1 MRMVKRMVDLFLWLL
16 LLSFGACFLISGL
29 APVLDARVCMPL
41 RELMTGIT
49 GAVYAPIFELLVVCV
64 PVVLIIML
72 VCGKLTGVTTVA
84 KLLLISYVITLG
96 IPSKQ
101 PIRVESREEP
111 TIEEYITVARLIS
124 DKISELPEP
133 DGYELSSAATAAV
146 EYAHKKLNA
155 KETDIPKV
163 KNTVVPT
170 MLAKMGIVAYFAF
183 ATAEVVVN
191 TSAPG
196 FMSVLAT
203 AHEVMHF
210 LGITRED
217 EANLFATVALIESG
231 DPTLALSAYLSAF
244 VYVGARICDEKRD
257 TYSEIYAHLPAFA
270 REMLEF
276 RAHFLK
282 EKGGT
287 LATVSDTLNDY
298 AVSLHD
304 PRGAESYSETA
315 ALLVP
320 YFLE

>member
-124 DKISELPEP
+124 DKISELPESG
-133 DGYELSSAATAAV
+133 GYELSSAAAAAV
-146 EYAHKKLNA
+146 KYARDKL
-155 KETDIPKV
+155 DIHPEEAPRV
-163 KNTVVPT
+163 KDTVAPIT
-170 MLAKMGIVAYFAF
+170 LTKMGIVAYFAF

-196 FMSVLAT
+196 FMTVLAT